1 MSQPDLKTTKR
12 YYRSFMEW
20 AQVCAP
26 MQYMSMGLRTASK
39 EDILGLIREWA
50 ETITRKDPWEGT
62 RIMSD
67 KIKNK
72 ESFVFYRSFYE
83 AIQMLPS
90 EDRLQIYDA
99 ISELALN
106 GNQTETTGYASVVMK
121 LVEPQILAN
130 NRKYDNACKGGRPKT
145 KPKPNVNGNVNVN
158 KNEKENGE
166 GLDAFNNAID
176 FHKNS
181 LEYYKGTIEEK
192 PF

>member
-1 MSQPDLKTTKR
+1 
-12 YYRSFMEW
+12 
-20 AQVCAP
+20 
-26 MQYMSMGLRTASK
+26 
-39 EDILGLIREWA
+39 
-50 ETITRKDPWEGT
+50 
-62 RIMSD
+62 MSD

-121 LVEPQILAN
+121 LIEPQILAN
-130 NRKYDNACKGGRPKT
+130 NRKYKNACKGGRPKNQTET
-145 KPKPNVNGNVNVN
+145 KPKPNENVNVN
-158 KNEKENGE
+158 ENENKNENGQ

-176 FHKNS
+176 FPGNYPEKLDDYLN
-181 LEYYKGTIEEK
+181 EK
-192 PF
+192 PW

>member
-1 MSQPDLKTTKR
+1 
-12 YYRSFMEW
+12 
-20 AQVCAP
+20 
-26 MQYMSMGLRTASK
+26 
-39 EDILGLIREWA
+39 
-50 ETITRKDPWEGT
+50 
-62 RIMSD
+62 MSD

-121 LVEPQILAN
+121 LIEQQILAN
-130 NRKYDNACKGGRPKT
+130 NRKYKNACKGGRPKNQTETKPKPKSNQTET
-145 KPKPNVNGNVNVN
+145 KPKPNVNVNVNVN
-158 KNEKENGE
+158 KNENENGE

-176 FHKNS
+176 FPGNYPEK
-181 LEYYKGTIEEK
+181 LDDYLDEK
-192 PF
+192 PW

>member
-1 MSQPDLKTTKR
+1 
-12 YYRSFMEW
+12 
-20 AQVCAP
+20 
-26 MQYMSMGLRTASK
+26 
-39 EDILGLIREWA
+39 
-50 ETITRKDPWEGT
+50 
-62 RIMSD
+62 MSD

-121 LVEPQILAN
+121 LIEPQILAN
-130 NRKYDNACKGGRPKT
+130 NRKYKNACKGGRPKNKTET
-145 KPKPNVNGNVNVN
+145 KPKPKSNQSISKPKPNENVNVNVN
-158 KNEKENGE
+158 KNENENGE

>member
-1 MSQPDLKTTKR
+1 
-12 YYRSFMEW
+12 
-20 AQVCAP
+20 
-26 MQYMSMGLRTASK
+26 
-39 EDILGLIREWA
+39 
-50 ETITRKDPWEGT
+50 
-62 RIMSD
+62 MSD

-121 LVEPQILAN
+121 LIEPQILAN
-130 NRKYDNACKGGRPKT
+130 NRKYKNACKGGRPKNQTET
-145 KPKPNVNGNVNVN
+145 KPKPNVNQTETKPKPNENVNVN
-158 KNEKENGE
+158 ENENKNENGQ

-176 FHKNS
+176 FPGNYPEKLDDYLN
-181 LEYYKGTIEEK
+181 EK
-192 PF
+192 PW

>member
-1 MSQPDLKTTKR
+1 MT
-12 YYRSFMEW
+12 
-20 AQVCAP
+20 
-26 MQYMSMGLRTASK
+26 
-39 EDILGLIREWA
+39 
-50 ETITRKDPWEGT
+50 
-62 RIMSD
+62 D

-121 LVEPQILAN
+121 LIEPQILAN
-130 NRKYDNACKGGRPKT
+130 NRKYKSGCKGGRPKNQTETKPKPKSNQTET
-145 KPKPNVNGNVNVN
+145 KPKPNVNVNVNVN
-158 KNEKENGE
+158 KNENENGE

-176 FHKNS
+176 FPGNYPEK
-181 LEYYKGTIEEK
+181 LDDYLDEK
-192 PF
+192 PW

>member
-1 MSQPDLKTTKR
+1 
-12 YYRSFMEW
+12 
-20 AQVCAP
+20 
-26 MQYMSMGLRTASK
+26 
-39 EDILGLIREWA
+39 
-50 ETITRKDPWEGT
+50 
-62 RIMSD
+62 MSD

-121 LVEPQILAN
+121 LIEPQILAN
-130 NRKYDNACKGGRPKT
+130 NRKYKNACKGGDKGKPNRSYPKNQSIS
-145 KPKPNVNGNVNVN
+145 KPKPNVNVNVNVN

-176 FHKNS
+176 FPGNYPEK
-181 LEYYKGTIEEK
+181 LDDYLDEK
-192 PF
+192 PW